1 MERYLCDT
9 CLYANN
15 CQFIAKHKEGAI
27 GCSAYINTFG
37 VSIDRLRE
45 ICEAEQEGRLLI
57 SPCKDFLN
65 VMFEVDTFFILDDGD
80 VIEATNSDEK
90 WFNYDKHTGDITISF
105 IDGDDEI
112 FYIKMSEI
120 GKTVFL
126 TRAEAEEALK
136 EAQHE

>member
-1 MERYLCDT
+1 MERL
-9 CLYANN
+9 
-15 CQFIAKHKEGAI
+15 
-27 GCSAYINTFG
+27 
-37 VSIDRLRE
+37 
-45 ICEAEQEGRLLI
+45 
-57 SPCKDFLN
+57 KDFLN

-126 TRAEAEEALK
+126 TCEEAEAALK
-136 EAQHE
+136 ERNT